1 MYFWKM
7 TTAKTRF
14 KSTSKISHAYQIPFS
29 LGRRI
34 IAETTLSSLEK
45 QVNSTV
51 ARHVTPLYTDKPT
64 SAVHGND
71 KTSTEAL
78 WLVSVVKILGYTLG
92 VSLLVILGLVCLFIC
107 KRRREGAIGKLLNI
121 SQAEHELRLQQS
133 VDGVADIPRNSMNG
147 SSLYQGLSE
156 ISHLRRPDDK
166 GRKESVGK
174 STNTYMEPIS
184 REEVDTE
191 TSVDNPSY
199 IDVTLTDGVQS

>member
-1 MYFWKM
+1 MFIQ
-7 TTAKTRF
+7 F
-14 KSTSKISHAYQIPFS
+14 PFC

-45 QVNSTV
+45 QVNSTFV
-51 ARHVTPLYTDKPT
+51 RHVTLIYTDKPT

-71 KTSTEAL
+71 QTSTEAL

-133 VDGVADIPRNSMNG
+133 VDGVADIARNSMNG

>member
-1 MYFWKM
+1 MFIQ
-7 TTAKTRF
+7 F
-14 KSTSKISHAYQIPFS
+14 PFC

-71 KTSTEAL
+71 QTSTKAL

-92 VSLLVILGLVCLFIC
+92 VSLLVILGLVCL
-107 KRRREGAIGKLLNI
+107 RRREGAIGKLLNI
-121 SQAEHELRLQQS
+121 SQAEHELRFQQN
-133 VDGVADIPRNSMNG
+133 VDGVADIARNSMNG

>member
-1 MYFWKM
+1 MFIHLL
-7 TTAKTRF
+7 F
-14 KSTSKISHAYQIPFS
+14 C

-51 ARHVTPLYTDKPT
+51 ARHVTLIYADKPT

-71 KTSTEAL
+71 QTSTEAL

-107 KRRREGAIGKLLNI
+107 KKRREGAIGKLLNT

-133 VDGVADIPRNSMNG
+133 VDVTDIARNSMNG

-156 ISHLRRPDDK
+156 ISHLRRPDNK